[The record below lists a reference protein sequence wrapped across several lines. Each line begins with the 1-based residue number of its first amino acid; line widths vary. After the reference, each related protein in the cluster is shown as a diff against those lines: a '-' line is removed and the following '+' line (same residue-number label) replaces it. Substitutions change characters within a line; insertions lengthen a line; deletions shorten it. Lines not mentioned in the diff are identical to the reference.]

1 MATSGAQPGNQN
13 AAKGR
18 DWRDAIRRATA
29 RFGQADY
36 RAGLDKLA
44 DEFVKAVAAGDLNAF
59 KEYGDRIDGK
69 SPQAIIGGDDDD
81 PAVKVDCIAVRLV
94 KPDGA

>member
-1 MATSGAQPGNQN
+1 MAAPIGNTN

-29 RFGQADY
+29 RHGEADY
-36 RAGLDKLA
+36 RKGLDKLA
-44 DEFVKAVAAGDLNAF
+44 DEFVKAVSEGDISAF

-69 SPQAIIGGDDDD
+69 VPQALIGGDEDD
-81 PAVKVDCIAVRLV
+81 PAIKVEGIVVKLIR
-94 KPDGA
+94 PDAT